1 MAKKTSSNKDNL
13 TKVKGIG
20 PKIQS
25 ILNAAG
31 ITTYAQLASSK
42 KADIQKILE
51 AAGNRYRSYDSA
63 PWIKEAKTFAK
74 KSKPTTPPKE
84 TKPKAKPKTKVTP
97 KAKPKPKQKPKVT
110 PKPKAKKKPVVTP
123 KPKPKRKPKPK
134 PSKSEQVAALEPNE
148 IDLPRVGK
156 IMRELKGN
164 VEGLTNMTVRKYR
177 KEAKRDAE
185 RLLKKMRKN
194 LRRWTKLL
202 ERGDLSTQDFEFLV
216 QSNVASAKMS
226 ALEQSGLAA
235 IRLQAYRTSIFNMI
249 VDTIFDIILRV
260 LK

>member
-31 ITTYAQLASSK
+31 ITTFEQLGNSK
-42 KADIQKILE
+42 KADIQKILA
-51 AAGNRYRSYDSA
+51 AAGNRYKSYDSA

-74 KSKPTTPPKE
+74 KSKTTSTAKKTTTPKS
-84 TKPKAKPKTKVTP
+84 KPKT
-97 KAKPKPKQKPKVT
+97 T
-110 PKPKAKKKPVVTP
+110 PKPKAKTKPT
-123 KPKPKRKPKPK
+123 KT
-134 PSKSEQVAALEPNE
+134 KSEKVAALDPDD
-148 IDLPRVGK
+148 IDLPRFGK

-177 KEAKRDAE
+177 KDAKRDAE
-185 RLLKKMRKN
+185 RLLKKMRRN

-216 QSNVASAKMS
+216 QSNVASSKMS
-226 ALEQSGLAA
+226 ALEQSGIAT
-235 IRLQAYRTSIFNMI
+235 IRLQAYRSSIFNMI
-249 VDTIFDIILRV
+249 VDTIFDIILRL